1 MKYLVLLVALLLV
14 SCQSVDKTKKPD
26 NLIPEGK
33 MVEVLTDLVLLNSAK
48 NYNRRILEETGI
60 HINPYIYEK
69 HGIDSLQLAQS
80 TQYYAENTSKLDKI
94 YKSIKDSLEVR
105 KSVLEKIEEEEVRV
119 QDSIREASV
128 KDLQDSLKKQDKK
141 ADSLLKIKNQDPQVS
156 SPVRSSSQN

>member
-1 MKYLVLLVALLLV
+1 MKYLVLIVALLLV
-14 SCQSVDKTKKPD
+14 SCQSVEKTKKPD
-26 NLIPEGK
+26 NLISEAK

-94 YKSIKDSLEVR
+94 YKAIKDSLEVR

-141 ADSLLKIKNQDPQVS
+141 ADSLLKINNQDPKVT